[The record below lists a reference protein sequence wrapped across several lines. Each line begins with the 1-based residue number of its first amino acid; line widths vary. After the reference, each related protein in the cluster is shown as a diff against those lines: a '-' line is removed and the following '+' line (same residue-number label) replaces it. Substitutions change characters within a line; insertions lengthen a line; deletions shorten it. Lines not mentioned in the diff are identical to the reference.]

1 MGLRKIVVTGAP
13 GTGKTSV
20 IDALENKGHH
30 CFHEIIRSM
39 TARARSSDSSKPQI
53 SNPLAFV
60 DDPYKFNQ
68 VLLQGRLK
76 HFQMAEELGL
86 ETCFF
91 DRGMPDVLAYMDFF
105 HQEYGQDFIDT
116 CEKNKYDAIFILPP
130 WKDIYTTDHERLES
144 YEQAEELHE
153 HLLNTYRRFG
163 YQPIVVPKGN
173 VESRVN
179 FILDHLNCI

>member
-1 MGLRKIVVTGAP
+1 MGKRKVVVTGAP

-20 IDALENKGHH
+20 INAIENNGYH

-39 TARARSSDSSKPQI
+39 TAKAKNRDTTKPQI

-76 HFQMAEELGL
+76 HFQMSEKL
-86 ETCFF
+86 EAALSFF

-105 HQEYGQDFIDT
+105 GQEYGQTFVDI
-116 CEKNKYDAIFILPP
+116 CHKNKYNTIFILPP
-130 WKDIYTTDHERLES
+130 WEEIYVTDHERLETF
-144 YEQAEELHE
+144 EEAEDLHH
-153 HLLNTYRRFG
+153 HLMTTYQRFG
-163 YQPIVVPKGN
+163 YKPITVPKGK
-173 VESRVN
+173 VEERVD
-179 FILDHLNCI
+179 FILNHLNLI